1 MNEIV
6 VYLTTEEKYNT
17 FTQEENPLTK
27 AVSEALES
35 EENFVIN
42 NMTIFEKRVYVI
54 FKKELKF

>member
-1 MNEIV
+1 VNEIV